1 MTSSASS
8 FDSRARAI
16 SCGSAIAG
24 RARSEESPPT
34 PSVTRA
40 AYALCE
46 GRSTAL
52 LLLVVEDEVVRGR
65 TGGRDRPLRSLEAR
79 HLEREVERRASD
91 RDVELP
97 VAAVVGVRAELL
109 AAVWTDPD
117 AHVLDRL
124 PRLVHDVSLD
134 AP

>member
-8 FDSRARAI
+8 FDSRASAI

-34 PSVTRA
+34 PSVTRG
-40 AYALCE
+40 AYALRE
-46 GRSTAL
+46 PRSTAL
-52 LLLVVEDEVVRGR
+52 LLLVVEDEVVGDR
-65 TGGRDRPLRSLEAR
+65 TGGCDRPLRGLEAR

-91 RDVELP
+91 RDIELP
-97 VAAVVGVRAELL
+97 VTALVGVRAELP
-109 AAVWTDPD
+109 AAVGTDPD

-124 PRLVHDVSLD
+124 PRLVHDPSLD

>member
-8 FDSRARAI
+8 FDSRASAI
-16 SCGSAIAG
+16 SCGSAIAR
-24 RARSEESPPT
+24 RARSEESPLT
-34 PSVTRA
+34 PSVTGG
-40 AYALCE
+40 AYALRE
-46 GRSTAL
+46 PRSTAL

-65 TGGRDRPLRSLEAR
+65 TGGRDRPLRGLEAR

-91 RDVELP
+91 RDVKLP

-109 AAVWTDPD
+109 AAVRPDPHT
-117 AHVLDRL
+117 HVLHRQ
-124 PRLVHDVSLD
+124 PRLVHDVSID

>member
-8 FDSRARAI
+8 FDSRASAI

-24 RARSEESPPT
+24 RTRSEESPPT
-34 PSVTRA
+34 PSVTRG
-40 AYALCE
+40 AYALGE
-46 GRSTAL
+46 PRSTAL

-65 TGGRDRPLRSLEAR
+65 TGGRDRPLRGLEAR

-91 RDVELP
+91 RDIELP
-97 VAAVVGVRAELL
+97 VTTIVGVRADLL
-109 AAVWTDPD
+109 AAVGPDPD
-117 AHVLDRL
+117 AHVLDGL
-124 PRLVHDVSLD
+124 PRLTHDVTLD